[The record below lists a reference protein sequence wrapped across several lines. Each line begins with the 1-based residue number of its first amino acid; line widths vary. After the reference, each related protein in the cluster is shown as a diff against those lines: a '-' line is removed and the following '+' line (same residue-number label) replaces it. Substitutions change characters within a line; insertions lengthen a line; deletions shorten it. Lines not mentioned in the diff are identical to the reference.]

1 MCMKTGRPLVAV
13 NAVQISRNPSLAHSK
28 DIGHSLQSKPLG
40 ILHSHIQKTSATRCS
55 PNLSVSHAFKR
66 HRFQLTSKWHLR
78 FPPCSFLLS
87 CLLSFILSK
96 LKFQKKKISWVLPI
110 LPATLIP
117 NDVARLVL
125 LPEDVARLAP
135 VLDPEVTM
143 PGTEAPSLKTTPGAV
158 VASGPPQI
166 PSCAPPSRSALP
178 ELKIDHFAMAASGAP
193 VCQSVRCDSVILPRV
208 TANARVKLAQ
218 ERSA

>member
-13 NAVQISRNPSLAHSK
+13 NAVQISRHPSLAHSK

-87 CLLSFILSK
+87 CLLSFIISK
-96 LKFQKKKISWVLPI
+96 LNFQKNNI
-110 LPATLIP
+110 
-117 NDVARLVL
+117 
-125 LPEDVARLAP
+125 
-135 VLDPEVTM
+135 M
-143 PGTEAPSLKTTPGAV
+143 
-158 VASGPPQI
+158 GPPNT
-166 PSCAPPSRSALP
+166 PSHPHSERHRSARPPSGRRRSASP
-178 ELKIDHFAMAASGAP
+178 SARSG
-193 VCQSVRCDSVILPRV
+193 SY
-208 TANARVKLAQ
+208 NARH
-218 ERSA
+218 RSTIIENDTWCRCCIRTAADSLMRPPESFRSTRIGDRSLRHGRVGCSRLPKCKMRSRHPSTCHC